1 MRPWD
6 GIITDEDRRAYD
18 AAGFGR
24 AAGIGRRPALLIIDV
39 QYRTTGSIPMPFGKR
54 SKSIQRHAATSHGRL
69 LGISAGCSNYSGG
82 NAGLSS
88 SPMSRRRFGRTAAGS
103 QQKSLRS

>member
-24 AAGIGRRPALLIIDV
+24 SAGMGRRPALLIIDV
-39 QYRTTGSIPMPFGKR
+39 QYRTTGSLPLPFWQAVEEYPTSCGEVGWKASVMLGARAR
-54 SKSIQRHAATSHGRL
+54 SHNVCCTNQ
-69 LGISAGCSNYSGG
+69 SNGF
-82 NAGLSS
+82 AI
-88 SPMSRRRFGRTAAGS
+88 TA
-103 QQKSLRS
+103 